1 MRKREGTALG
11 EILNEDER
19 EIGWVKEIWKRRERT
34 ESERCGAI
42 RKKSKKKLNLSNQ
55 TNSPE

>member
-34 ESERCGAI
+34 ESERCGG
-42 RKKSKKKLNLSNQ
+42 
-55 TNSPE
+55 